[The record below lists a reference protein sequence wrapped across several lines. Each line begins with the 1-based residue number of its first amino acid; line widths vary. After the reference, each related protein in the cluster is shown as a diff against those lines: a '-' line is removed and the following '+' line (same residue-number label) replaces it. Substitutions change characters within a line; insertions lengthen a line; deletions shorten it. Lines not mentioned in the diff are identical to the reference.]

1 MPYCFSLKALQKQII
16 FMFCDIV
23 DLMRGGAYY
32 LMILCKI
39 TSFSSWNGLS
49 RCFNFTRD
57 SISVL
62 CISSKTNEYQ
72 LNLIKSVSYAHN
84 LIQHLNKLFR
94 LANEFLNHNIETRAF
109 LSRVQVSSCSSSSQ
123 NSLKTFVKNSLT
135 LGITMT
141 ILQTASFMCFYF
153 CLLPVFM

>member
-1 MPYCFSLKALQKQII
+1 
-16 FMFCDIV
+16 MFCDTV
-23 DLMRGGAYY
+23 DLMREGAYY

-39 TSFSSWNGLS
+39 TSFSSWNNLN

-94 LANEFLNHNIETRAF
+94 LAMQCIPK
-109 LSRVQVSSCSSSSQ
+109 SQ
-123 NSLKTFVKNSLT
+123 YRNNSFPL
-135 LGITMT
+135 
-141 ILQTASFMCFYF
+141 
-153 CLLPVFM
+153 